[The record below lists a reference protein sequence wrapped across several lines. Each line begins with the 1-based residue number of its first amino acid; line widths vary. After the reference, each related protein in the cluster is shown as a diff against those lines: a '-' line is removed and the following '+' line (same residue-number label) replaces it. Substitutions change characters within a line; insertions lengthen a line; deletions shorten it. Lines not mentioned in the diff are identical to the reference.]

1 MSGGITPSA
10 IVIDAPA
17 RGTLRPGWRSRINA
31 RSYEGQCRP
40 VTAVTAGSTV
50 RAHSLGKG
58 TGTGLPL
65 GPFRSPP
72 TPPRS
77 AAPDGPVG
85 DGRRSHGCR
94 RQGRGPSPLPGLGHA
109 DRFAPRVGG
118 QGRPALTSVGGAVRP
133 PGPRVAG
140 VARTPPPGRGISP
153 AAWDCA
159 MIHESCGHPCG
170 QPREDD
176 ARAAQLQE
184 SPRLAQKLCNYIN
197 PLILRIFAVVKCH
210 KSFMCKG
217 SHATPDSS
225 FDAVNALCTTFAA
238 PCHRNAPAAGAC
250 ERDGQA
256 SPRSC
261 STSIPT
267 PAASE

>member
-1 MSGGITPSA
+1 M
-10 IVIDAPA
+10 
-17 RGTLRPGWRSRINA
+17 A
-31 RSYEGQCRP
+31 RSCRGQCQR

-50 RAHSLGKG
+50 RPHSVGKG

-77 AAPDGPVG
+77 AAPDGPCG
-85 DGRRSHGCR
+85 DGGCSHGCR
-94 RQGRGPSPLPGLGHA
+94 RQGRGPLPLPGLGHA

-118 QGRPALTSVGGAVRP
+118 QGRPALTSLGGGVRAPNPRVTAWPAHRLVGESVRP
-133 PGPRVAG
+133 
-140 VARTPPPGRGISP
+140 RGLR
-153 AAWDCA
+153 A
-159 MIHESCGHPCG
+159 MIHESCGQPCG

-184 SPRLAQKLCNYIN
+184 SPCLAQKLGNHDN

-210 KSFMCKG
+210 KSFMCQG
-217 SHATPDSS
+217 IHATSDSS
-225 FDAVNALCTTFAA
+225 FDAVNALCTTFAV
-238 PCHRNAPAAGAC
+238 PYHRNAPSAGAC
-250 ERDGQA
+250 DRDTQA